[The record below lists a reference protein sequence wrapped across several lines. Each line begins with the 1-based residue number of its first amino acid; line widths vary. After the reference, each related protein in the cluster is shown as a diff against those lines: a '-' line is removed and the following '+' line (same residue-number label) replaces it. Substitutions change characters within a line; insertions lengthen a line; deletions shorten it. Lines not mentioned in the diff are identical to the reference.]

1 MHQGSR
7 WALRVSA
14 VLGLAYV
21 AYVLTMKWLSR
32 PLGGPLGDVG
42 EFLLVLCCVTA
53 FAIGL
58 FIEEAHLADK
68 SADR

>member
-1 MHQGSR
+1 MHSGSR

-14 VLGLAYV
+14 ALGLVYV

-32 PLGGPLGDVG
+32 PLVVRLGPG
-42 EFLLVLCCVTA
+42 EFLLALFCVSA

-58 FIEEAHLADK
+58 FIEEAHLANKPRDP
-68 SADR
+68 